1 MKKLYTLVLL
11 ILVAL
16 TSQAQ
21 VVISQVYGGGGNSGA
36 TFTNDFIELFNRGT
50 SPQDLTG
57 WSVQYSSATGTS
69 WFVTR
74 LPNFTLQPG
83 KYFLIQQAA
92 GSNNI
97 AALPTPDLNALTCG
111 CTYNTAA
118 TPAVITTGIA
128 MSGTNG
134 KVILVNSTVAETTA
148 NPTGSQIIDKMGF
161 GTADGY
167 EGTTAVAALTNSTA
181 AIRLNGGC
189 KDDNLNNSD
198 FSTGTPT
205 PRNSSTAAYSC
216 TAPSLSLLSP
226 ANNTVFNPL
235 TSSVNISFEINNF
248 NVANGSTGNGHIKY
262 SINSGTAIMKYDTT
276 PIAIPVTSGNSYT
289 VAIELVNNSNQS
301 LSPAVGVTLTFSV
314 ASFITVA
321 NLAALRADVITNGA
335 GRYYQLSSN
344 PVVTYTRTAR
354 NQKYIQDTS
363 GGILIDDNVTAPG
376 VITTS
381 LSAGDAISGLKGQAS
396 LFNGLL
402 QLLPI
407 ADVIRVTSNNSIT
420 PQVVTIAE
428 LNNATAILAG
438 TYESELVQINGVTF
452 DTTTPTFPAST
463 ATAANINLTI
473 GSDVLTFRTAFS
485 EANYMGTAKPT
496 GSTNIIALV
505 GRYDTSTTSS
515 AQVTSR
521 SASDLNVPLSSSS
534 FDNINGLTMYP
545 NPVSGNTLYLTSTAN
560 AAMSVQIFDLLG
572 KEVLKATVVNN
583 TLNVAKL
590 TAGVYVVKIT
600 EEGKTA
606 TRKLVIQ

>member
-1 MKKLYTLVLL
+1 MKKLYFL
-11 ILVAL
+11 ILVL
-16 TSQAQ
+16 FVTISTQAQ

-50 SPQDLTG
+50 VAQDLTG
-57 WSVQYSSATGTS
+57 WSVQYASAAGTS

-111 CTYNTAA
+111 CTYNTAT

-128 MSGTNG
+128 MSGANG

-161 GTADGY
+161 GNADGY
-167 EGTTAVAALTNSTA
+167 EGTAAVAALTNSTA

-189 KDDNLNNSD
+189 KDDNQNSTD

-205 PRNSSTAAYSC
+205 PRNSSTPAYSC

-235 TSSVNISFEINNF
+235 TTSVDISFAINNF
-248 NVANGSTGNGHIKY
+248 NVANGTGNGHIKY
-262 SINSGTAIMKYDTT
+262 TVNGGTAIMKYDTT

-289 VAIELVNNSNQS
+289 VAIELVNNSNQP
-301 LSPAVGVTLTFSV
+301 LSPAVGVTVTFTV
-314 ASFITVA
+314 DSFVTVA
-321 NLAALRADVITNGA
+321 DLAALRAHVAANSA
-335 GRYYQLSSN
+335 GKYYQVSSS
-344 PVVTYTRTAR
+344 PVVTYTRTIR
-354 NQKYIQDTS
+354 NQKYVQDTS

-376 VITTS
+376 VITTTVT
-381 LSAGDAISGLKGQAS
+381 AGDAISGLKGQS
-396 LFNGLL
+396 VLFSGLL
-402 QLLPI
+402 QLTPV
-407 ADVIRVTSNNSIT
+407 ANVTVASSGNTVT

-428 LNNATAILAG
+428 LNNASAITAG
-438 TYESELVQINGVTF
+438 TYESKLVQINGVTF
-452 DTTTPTFPAST
+452 DTTTANFPASN
-463 ATAANINLTI
+463 ANAANINLTI

-496 GSTNIIALV
+496 SATNIIALV
-505 GRYDTSTTSS
+505 GRFNTTS
-515 AQVTSR
+515 QVTSR
-521 SASDLNVPLSSSS
+521 STSDLNVPLSSSS

-583 TLNVAKL
+583 TVNVAKL
-590 TAGVYVVKIT
+590 TTGVYVVKIT

-606 TRKLVIQ
+606 TRKLVIK

>member
-1 MKKLYTLVLL
+1 MKKLYFL
-11 ILVAL
+11 ILVL
-16 TSQAQ
+16 FVTISTQAQ

-118 TPAVITTGIA
+118 TPVVITTGIA

-161 GTADGY
+161 GNADGY

-189 KDDNLNNSD
+189 KDDNQNSTD

-205 PRNSSTAAYSC
+205 PRNSSTATFSC
-216 TAPSLSLLSP
+216 AAPSLSLLSP

-235 TSSVNISFEINNF
+235 TTSVDISLATNNF
-248 NVANGSTGNGHIKY
+248 NVANGTGNGHIKY
-262 SINSGTAIMKYDTT
+262 TINGGTAIMKYDTT

-289 VAIELVNNSNQS
+289 VAIELVNNSSQS
-301 LSPAVGVTLTFSV
+301 LSPAVGVTVTFTV
-314 ASFITVA
+314 DTFVTVA
-321 NLAALRADVITNGA
+321 DLAALRAHVAANGA
-335 GRYYQLSSN
+335 GKYYQVSSN
-344 PVVTYTRTAR
+344 PVVTYTRVIR
-354 NQKYIQDTS
+354 NQKYVQDTS

-381 LSAGDAISGLKGQAS
+381 LTAGDAISGLKGQAS

-407 ADVIRVTSNNSIT
+407 ADVTRVTSNNTIT

-452 DTTTPTFPAST
+452 DTTTANFPAST

-485 EANYMGTAKPT
+485 EANYMGTTKPT

-521 SASDLNVPLSSSS
+521 STSDLNVPLSSSS

-545 NPVSGNTLYLTSTAN
+545 NPLSGNTLYLTSSAN

-583 TLNVAKL
+583 SVNVAKL

>member
-11 ILVAL
+11 VLVAL

-97 AALPTPDLNALTCG
+97 TALPTPDLNALTCG

-128 MSGTNG
+128 MNGTNG

-235 TSSVNISFEINNF
+235 TSSVNISFAITNF

-289 VAIELVNNSNQS
+289 VAIELVNNSSQS
-301 LSPAVGVTLTFSV
+301 LSPAVGVTVTFTV
-314 ASFITVA
+314 DTFVTVA
-321 NLAALRADVITNGA
+321 DLATLRAHVAANGQ
-335 GRYYQLSSN
+335 GKYYQVSSS
-344 PVVTYTRTAR
+344 PVVTYTRTIR
-354 NQKYIQDTS
+354 NQKYMQDTS

-452 DTTTPTFPAST
+452 DTTTANFPAST

-496 GSTNIIALV
+496 SATNIIALV
-505 GRYDTSTTSS
+505 GRFNTTS
-515 AQVTSR
+515 QVTSR
-521 SASDLNVPLSSSS
+521 NTTDLNAPLSSSS

-545 NPVSGNTLYLTSTAN
+545 NPLSGNTLYLTSTAN

-572 KEVLKATVVNN
+572 KEVLKAAVVNN
-583 TLNVAKL
+583 TVNVAKL

-606 TRKLVIQ
+606 TRKLVIK

>member
-11 ILVAL
+11 VLVAL

-198 FSTGTPT
+198 
-205 PRNSSTAAYSC
+205 C
-216 TAPSLSLLSP
+216 
-226 ANNTVFNPL
+226 
-235 TSSVNISFEINNF
+235 
-248 NVANGSTGNGHIKY
+248 
-262 SINSGTAIMKYDTT
+262 
-276 PIAIPVTSGNSYT
+276 
-289 VAIELVNNSNQS
+289 
-301 LSPAVGVTLTFSV
+301 LTFV
-314 ASFITVA
+314 
-321 NLAALRADVITNGA
+321 
-335 GRYYQLSSN
+335 
-344 PVVTYTRTAR
+344 
-354 NQKYIQDTS
+354 
-363 GGILIDDNVTAPG
+363 
-376 VITTS
+376 
-381 LSAGDAISGLKGQAS
+381 
-396 LFNGLL
+396 
-402 QLLPI
+402 
-407 ADVIRVTSNNSIT
+407 
-420 PQVVTIAE
+420 
-428 LNNATAILAG
+428 
-438 TYESELVQINGVTF
+438 
-452 DTTTPTFPAST
+452 
-463 ATAANINLTI
+463 
-473 GSDVLTFRTAFS
+473 
-485 EANYMGTAKPT
+485 
-496 GSTNIIALV
+496 
-505 GRYDTSTTSS
+505 
-515 AQVTSR
+515 
-521 SASDLNVPLSSSS
+521 
-534 FDNINGLTMYP
+534 
-545 NPVSGNTLYLTSTAN
+545 
-560 AAMSVQIFDLLG
+560 
-572 KEVLKATVVNN
+572 
-583 TLNVAKL
+583 
-590 TAGVYVVKIT
+590 
-600 EEGKTA
+600 
-606 TRKLVIQ
+606 

>member
-1 MKKLYTLVLL
+1 MKKIYFLSLTILMSIFSFGQATDLYF
-11 ILVAL
+11 
-16 TSQAQ
+16 SK
-21 VVISQVYGGGGNSGA
+21 YGEGSSNNKFLEIYNGTGTAVDLSNYSIELYANGA
-36 TFTNDFIELFNRGT
+36 ATASNTQTFTAGT
-50 SPQDLTG
+50 MIASGDVYVLRN
-57 WSVQYSSATGTS
+57 SS
-69 WFVTR
+69 
-74 LPNFTLQPG
+74 
-83 KYFLIQQAA
+83 
-92 GSNNI
+92 
-97 AALPTPDLNALTCG
+97 
-111 CTYNTAA
+111 
-118 TPAVITTGIA
+118 
-128 MSGTNG
+128 
-134 KVILVNSTVAETTA
+134 
-148 NPTGSQIIDKMGF
+148 
-161 GTADGY
+161 
-167 EGTTAVAALTNSTA
+167 AALTAILNASDISSSVCNFNGDDAVALKKLGAVLDVIGQIGTDPGSSWPVAGTTVGTVDHTLIRKLSVCSPNAVNLSSFGTDATNSEWIVY
-181 AIRLNGGC
+181 AIDGELGQLGSYAGC
-189 KDDNLNNSD
+189 
-198 FSTGTPT
+198 
-205 PRNSSTAAYSC
+205 SST
-216 TAPSLSLLSP
+216 PSLTISSP
-226 ANNTVFNPL
+226 ATATIFNPL
-235 TSSVNISFEINNF
+235 TTSVNISLAISNF
-248 NVANGSTGNGHIKY
+248 NVANGTGNGHIKY
-262 SINSGTAIMKYDTT
+262 TVNGGTAIMKYDTT

-363 GGILIDDNVTAPG
+363 GGILIDDNTTAPG

-381 LSAGDAISGLKGQAS
+381 VNVGDAISGLRGQS
-396 LFNGLL
+396 VLFSGLL
-402 QLLPI
+402 QITPV
-407 ADVIRVTSNNSIT
+407 ANVTVASSGNTVT

-428 LNNATAILAG
+428 LNNASAITAG

-452 DTTTPTFPAST
+452 DTTTANFPAST

-545 NPVSGNTLYLTSTAN
+545 NPLSGNTLYLTSNAN
-560 AAMSVQIFDLLG
+560 AAMAVQIFDLLG

-583 TLNVAKL
+583 AVNVAKL

>member
-1 MKKLYTLVLL
+1 MKKLYFL
-11 ILVAL
+11 ILVL
-16 TSQAQ
+16 FVTISTQAQ

-50 SPQDLTG
+50 VAQDLTG
-57 WSVQYSSATGTS
+57 WSVQYASAAGTS

-111 CTYNTAA
+111 CTYNTAT

-161 GTADGY
+161 GNADGY
-167 EGTTAVAALTNSTA
+167 EGTAAVAALTNSTA

-189 KDDNLNNSD
+189 KDDNQNSLD
-198 FSTGTPT
+198 FTTGTPT
-205 PRNSSTAAYSC
+205 PRNSSTATYSC

-235 TSSVNISFEINNF
+235 TTSVDISFAINNF
-248 NVANGSTGNGHIKY
+248 NVANGTGNGHIKY
-262 SINSGTAIMKYDTT
+262 TVNGGTAIMKYDTT

-289 VAIELVNNSNQS
+289 VSIELVNNSNQP
-301 LSPAVGVTLTFSV
+301 LSPAVGVTVTFTV
-314 ASFITVA
+314 DSFVTVA
-321 NLAALRADVITNGA
+321 DLAALRAHVAANGA
-335 GRYYQLSSN
+335 GKYYQVSSS
-344 PVVTYTRTAR
+344 PVVTYTRTIR
-354 NQKYIQDTS
+354 NQKYVQDTS

-376 VITTS
+376 VITTTVT
-381 LSAGDAISGLKGQAS
+381 AGDAISGLKGQS
-396 LFNGLL
+396 VLFSGLL
-402 QLLPI
+402 QLTPV
-407 ADVIRVTSNNSIT
+407 ANVTVASSGNTVT

-428 LNNATAILAG
+428 LNNASAITAG
-438 TYESELVQINGVTF
+438 TYESKLVQINGVTF
-452 DTTTPTFPAST
+452 DTTTANFPASN

-496 GSTNIIALV
+496 SATNIIALV
-505 GRYDTSTTSS
+505 GRFNTTS
-515 AQVTSR
+515 QVTSR
-521 SASDLNVPLSSSS
+521 STSDLNVPLSSSS

-572 KEVLKATVVNN
+572 KEVLKASVVNN
-583 TLNVAKL
+583 AVNVAKL

-606 TRKLVIQ
+606 TRKLVIK

>member
-1 MKKLYTLVLL
+1 MKKLYTLII
-11 ILVAL
+11 ILFVAIS
-16 TSQAQ
+16 SQAQ

-50 SPQDLTG
+50 VPQDLTG
-57 WSVQYSSATGTS
+57 WSVQYASATGTS

-111 CTYNTAA
+111 CTYNTAT
-118 TPAVITTGIA
+118 TPVVITTGIA

-167 EGTTAVAALTNSTA
+167 EGTAATAALTNSTA

-189 KDDNLNNSD
+189 KDDNQNSTD

-235 TSSVNISFEINNF
+235 TSSVNISFAINNF
-248 NVANGSTGNGHIKY
+248 VVGNPGTGIDGHIHY
-262 SINSGTAIMKYDTT
+262 TINGGSVVMKYDTT
-276 PIAIPVTSGNSYT
+276 PIAVPVTAGTTYT
-289 VAIELVNNSNQS
+289 VAIQLVNNSHQP
-301 LSPAVGVTLTFSV
+301 LSPAVGVTVTFTV
-314 ASFITVA
+314 DSFVTVTD
-321 NLAALRADVITNGA
+321 LAALRAHVAANGA
-335 GRYYQLSSN
+335 GKYYQVSSS
-344 PVVTYTRTAR
+344 PVVTYTRTTR
-354 NQKYIQDTS
+354 NQKYVQDTS

-376 VITTS
+376 VITTTVT
-381 LSAGDAISGLKGQAS
+381 AGDAISGLKGQS
-396 LFNGLL
+396 VLFSGLL
-402 QLLPI
+402 QISPI
-407 ADVIRVTSNNSIT
+407 ANVTVASTGNTVT

-428 LNNATAILAG
+428 LNNASAITAG

-452 DTTTPTFPAST
+452 DTTTATFPLST
-463 ATAANINLTI
+463 AAAANINLTI

-496 GSTNIIALV
+496 SATNIIALV
-505 GRYDTSTTSS
+505 GRFNTTS
-515 AQVTSR
+515 QVTSR
-521 SASDLNVPLSSSS
+521 STSDLNVPLSSNS

-545 NPVSGNTLYLTSTAN
+545 NPLSGNTLYLMSTAN
-560 AAMSVQIFDLLG
+560 AAMSIEVYDLLG
-572 KEVLKATVVNN
+572 KEVLKANVVNN
-583 TLNVAKL
+583 AVNVAKL
-590 TAGVYVVKIT
+590 TSGVYVVKVT

>member
-1 MKKLYTLVLL
+1 MKKLYTLLL
-11 ILVAL
+11 IAF
-16 TSQAQ
+16 TGIFANAQ

-50 SPQDLTG
+50 VAQDLTG
-57 WSVQYSSATGTS
+57 WSVQYASATGTS

-111 CTYNTAA
+111 CTYNTAT

-161 GTADGY
+161 GNADGY
-167 EGTTAVAALTNSTA
+167 EGTAAVAALTNSTA

-189 KDDNLNNSD
+189 KDENQNSTD

-205 PRNSSTAAYSC
+205 PRNSSTPAYSC

-235 TSSVNISFEINNF
+235 TTSVDISFAINNF
-248 NVANGSTGNGHIKY
+248 NVANGTGNGHIKY

-289 VAIELVNNSNQS
+289 VAIELVNNSSQS
-301 LSPAVGVTLTFSV
+301 LSPAVGSTLTFSV

-321 NLAALRADVITNGA
+321 DLAALRADVIANGQ
-335 GRYYQLSSN
+335 GKYYQVSSS
-344 PVVTYTRTAR
+344 PVVTYTRTIR
-354 NQKYIQDTS
+354 NQKYVQDTS

-376 VITTS
+376 VITTTVT
-381 LSAGDAISGLKGQAS
+381 AGDAISGLKGQS
-396 LFNGLL
+396 VLFSGLL
-402 QLLPI
+402 QLTPV
-407 ADVIRVTSNNSIT
+407 ANVTVASSGNTVT

-428 LNNATAILAG
+428 LNNATNITAG
-438 TYESELVQINGVTF
+438 TYESKLVQINGVTF
-452 DTTTPTFPAST
+452 DTTTPNFPAST
-463 ATAANINLTI
+463 AAATNINLTS
-473 GSDVLTFRTAFS
+473 GSDILTFRTIFS
-485 EANYMGTAKPT
+485 EANYMDTAKPT
-496 GSTNIIALV
+496 SATNIIALV
-505 GRYDTSTTSS
+505 GRFNST

-521 SASDLNVPLSSSS
+521 STSDLNVPLSSNS
-534 FDNINGLTMYP
+534 FDNIPGLTMYP
-545 NPVSGNTLYLTSTAN
+545 NPLSGNTLFITSTAN
-560 AAMSVQIFDLLG
+560 AEMNVKIYNVLG
-572 KEVLKATVVNN
+572 KEVLSTKVNN
-583 TLNVAKL
+583 TTVDVSNLAS
-590 TAGVYVVKIT
+590 GVYMVKIT
-600 EEGKTA
+600 EEGNTA
-606 TRKLVIQ
+606 TRKLVIK